1 MIGRLTY
8 LSLGLNSLI
17 RRIQGFSEP
26 RMFIQ
31 VCQMTQHEE
40 SETEER
46 EEDRNVGVLRG
57 SPSIYVSL
65 NDATKEQ
72 EEGQIT

>member
-1 MIGRLTY
+1 
-8 LSLGLNSLI
+8 
-17 RRIQGFSEP
+17 
-26 RMFIQ
+26 MFIQ

>member
-31 VCQMTQHEE
+31 VCQMMQHDER
-40 SETEER
+40 ETEER
-46 EEDRNVGVLRG
+46 EEDRNTGILRG

-72 EEGQIT
+72 EEGRIT